1 MGSMYKEQKKTN
13 KILSEQ
19 TKFNSKVAKQISNY
33 RTNITMKNQMN
44 PNTLLLFFKKG
55 SAFLVLL
62 CFVFQSCLSFK
73 EDRLTL
79 SKQQVGEP
87 LFSNYK
93 LFSVP
98 TVTENAL
105 VFEIEG
111 SSYYKYIVNTKITT
125 SLKRDKS
132 GALCSGIKNSSEP
145 DCDDGDYFFGLG
157 LASVLTVGLIIPVL
171 LVFDWIP
178 ALFKTGEKESVE
190 EVSELKAIK
199 PCQLKGEKA
208 FLEYSFDDYWNRS
221 KKIPLKDCSGKIPFN
236 QEFNSNY
243 QIIYRLVIDGSIQ
256 DSNRFAYH
264 SNGDAIEGTESK
276 TFRKIR
282 KNADRILEREE
293 QRQEVVRN
301 QQRSE
306 EIAQC
311 ENFFDKLG
319 RYLNIKAEPG
329 SSRATCYVTCH
340 KYVITEFQPA
350 KLSGKLPECTNR
362 CEQCWSTL
370 GWDAGKEINILNYYN
385 LTTPQSY

>member
-13 KILSEQ
+13 KNSFGTNQVQFESSKS
-19 TKFNSKVAKQISNY
+19 KFRVTELTCNDE
-33 RTNITMKNQMN
+33 NQMN

-55 SAFLVLL
+55 SAYLVLL
-62 CFVFQSCLSFK
+62 CFVLQSCLSFK
-73 EDRLTL
+73 EEQLIL

-105 VFEIEG
+105 IFEIEG
-111 SSYYKYIVNTKITT
+111 NANYKFLVNTKTTT
-125 SLKRDKS
+125 SLRRNENGS
-132 GALCSGIKNSSEP
+132 LCQDSRSES
-145 DCDDGDYFFGLG
+145 DCKDGEYFFHLG
-157 LASVLTVGLIIPVL
+157 FFSVLTMGTILPVL

-199 PCQLKGEKA
+199 PCQLKAEKA
-208 FLEYSFDDYWNRS
+208 FLEYSFDNSWDRS

-243 QIIYRLVIDGSIQ
+243 QINYRLVIDGSIQ

-276 TFRKIR
+276 AFRKIR
-282 KNADRILEREE
+282 KNADRILEKEE

-370 GWDAGKEINILNYYN
+370 GWNAGKEINILNYYN